1 MSQRMV
7 TVRSGVVG
15 TVSVVY
21 PQYGLNRKW
30 NKMGQPM
37 QIPFDTIQQCLW
49 ENGFDRMIRSGVLY
63 IDDMQDKK
71 DLGLE
76 PADAETPVNIIVFSE
91 KDMEM
96 LLKNMP
102 FDIFKKRVLEAPRL
116 QVDNLI
122 DYAIEHEIVD
132 VQKADFLKKLTT
144 TENGAAGRDI
154 LKAISSKKED
164 EEAERREAARQ
175 EARARDRE

>member
-7 TVRSGVVG
+7 TVKSGVVG

-37 QIPFDTIQQCLW
+37 QIPFELLQQCLW

-63 IDDMQDKK
+63 IDNMQDKI

-76 PADAETPVNIIVFSE
+76 PADATAPVNIIIFTE

-96 LLKNMP
+96 LLKSMP
-102 FDIFKKRVLEAPRL
+102 LDVFKERVLAAPKL
-116 QVDNLI
+116 QVDNLV
-122 DYAIEHEIVD
+122 DYAIEHELVD
-132 VQKADFLKKLTT
+132 MAKVDFLKELTK
-144 TENGAAGRDI
+144 RDI
-154 LKAISSKKED
+154 LKAITSKKED
-164 EEAERREAARQ
+164 AEADRREAEKAA
-175 EARARDRE
+175 ARARDRE

>member
-1 MSQRMV
+1 MSRMV
-7 TVRSGVVG
+7 IVKSGVMG

-37 QIPFDTIQQCLW
+37 QIPFETLQQCLW

-63 IDDMQDKK
+63 IDNMQDKI

-76 PADAETPVNIIVFSE
+76 PADATAPVNIIVFSE
-91 KDMEM
+91 SDMEM
-96 LLKNMP
+96 LLKSVP
-102 FDIFKKRVLEAPRL
+102 FDAFKERVLAAPKL

-132 VQKADFLKKLTT
+132 MQKVDFLKKLTAS
-144 TENGAAGRDI
+144 NGGTGRDI

-164 EEAERREAARQ
+164 EEYERREAERQ
-175 EARARDRE
+175 EARRE

>member
-7 TVRSGVVG
+7 TVKSGVVG

-37 QIPFDTIQQCLW
+37 QIPFETLQQCLW

-76 PADAETPVNIIVFSE
+76 PSDAESPVNIIIFTE

-96 LLKNMP
+96 LLKNIP
-102 FDIFKKRVLEAPRL
+102 FEVFKKRVLEAPKL

-132 VQKADFLKKLTT
+132 MEKVSFLKELTKSET
-144 TENGAAGRDI
+144 GQGRDI
-154 LKAISSKKED
+154 LKAIASKRD
-164 EEAERREAARQ
+164 DIEAEKREAARA

>member
-7 TVRSGVVG
+7 TVKSGTRG

-21 PQYGLNRKW
+21 PQYGLNRRW

-37 QIPFDTIQQCLW
+37 QIPFDLLQQCLW

-63 IDDMQDKK
+63 IDNMQDKI

-76 PADAETPVNIIVFSE
+76 PADATTPVNIIVFTE

-96 LLKNMP
+96 LLKNIP
-102 FDIFKKRVLEAPRL
+102 FDVFKERVLAAPKL

-122 DYAIEHEIVD
+122 DYAIEHELVD
-132 VQKADFLKKLTT
+132 MAKVDFLKELTK
-144 TENGAAGRDI
+144 RDI
-154 LKAISSKKED
+154 LKAITSKKED
-164 EEAERREAARQ
+164 AEIDRREAEKAA
-175 EARARDRE
+175 ARAHDRE